1 MGNEL
6 PKWMK
11 IALFCISVL
20 CFITAFLFLII
31 PEIYIGLTDATLLS
45 YFNSNSL
52 IAFTYY
58 MRADGTIVLS
68 FGIFSLVA
76 VKVNDFEKI
85 KKYLE
90 FAILWVNLA
99 ICLNIYGILFPATI
113 SGIQNMIMNL
123 TIKVVIDVVYLY
135 YYLKQVRA

>member
-1 MGNEL
+1 MNFQNGWKL
-6 PKWMK
+6 HYFVS
-11 IALFCISVL
+11 LFSVL
-20 CFITAFLFLII
+20 LLLFFLLII
-31 PEIYIGLTDATLLS
+31 PEIYVELTDATLLS

-58 MRADGTIVLS
+58 IRADGIVVLS

-76 VKVNDFEKI
+76 IKVNDFEKI
-85 KKYLE
+85 KMYLE

-99 ICLNIYGILFPATI
+99 ICLNIYGIVFPATI
-113 SGIQNMIMNL
+113 SGMQTMIMNL
-123 TIKVVIDVVYLY
+123 AIKAVIDVVYLY